1 MQESSC
7 PIMLLW
13 ILSMTGCAKRI
24 APSGLLWMAF
34 KDYYSGKMF
43 DEMLKEL
50 NAKVDIVINIT
61 ASDNLLVK
69 DFQGEE
75 CVNVGK
81 PIT

>member
-1 MQESSC
+1 
-7 PIMLLW
+7 
-13 ILSMTGCAKRI
+13 
-24 APSGLLWMAF
+24 
-34 KDYYSGKMF
+34 MF

-69 DFQGEE
+69 DFQGE